1 MTRVLVV
8 DDDADIRAEMVEYLT
23 GKGYEVE
30 QAADGLEALEKF
42 EAAPADA
49 VITDIKMP
57 RCDGHEL
64 IRRLRAINGHL
75 PIIAIAGTY
84 TPEEI
89 AKVAKRGATEIMKKP
104 IKLRELARHLERWLE
119 PTGD

>member
-1 MTRVLVV
+1 MARVLVV

-42 EAAPADA
+42 EAAPADV

-64 IRRLRAINGHL
+64 IRRLRAINGQL

-89 AKVAKRGATEIMKKP
+89 AKVAERGATEIMKKP

-119 PTGD
+119 PTDG